1 MVLFN
6 ISLTTERSEVVPFL
20 RAVRAR
26 RMKESEKLASF
37 RDFDDTK
44 RSKRRHKES
53 KDSWRLSGESLGW
66 SMKTIPHHRR
76 MRPTLI
82 YILKLFWQEFGMRVR
97 LVTLHRL
104 VLWYLIW
111 PPAKH
116 PSLPAG
122 GGLRPFP
129 KGLQSDPKFVLGLP
143 SFCKFS

>member
-1 MVLFN
+1 MSKAQQLESSTFA
-6 ISLTTERSEVVPFL
+6 IDHQGAKLLPT
-20 RAVRAR
+20 
-26 RMKESEKLASF
+26 ESEKLASF

-111 PPAKH
+111 PPAKQ

-122 GGLRPFP
+122 GGAKALSQRVAKRP
-129 KGLQSDPKFVLGLP
+129 
-143 SFCKFS
+143 